1 MRRARTRGDTS
12 IQEGRIWSILVQMLL
27 GLHYLHS
34 RRVLHRDMKT
44 ANVFL
49 TTQNQADGRLIVK
62 IGDLGVAKL
71 LGTGKAFA
79 ETMVGTPYYLSPE
92 LVQDQPYNGQS
103 DLWALGIIL
112 YECCTL
118 KRPFE
123 ASNQCAL
130 ILKIVRGEYAAIPP
144 ENASSALIEITNRL
158 LERDPSR
165 RPSTQK
171 LLSLP
176 VVQQQLL
183 GLGFDLPPDI
193 RAAGISSGGLRT
205 PRGESDESYGREV
218 ASPSTGLTTT
228 GSAHVSSRLE
238 NLAKPRLVAE
248 PTPPPQPILNSGPSS
263 VPPKQHVRGGRVR
276 GGGQRQVSQRAQK
289 KPEGAMAARGAA
301 TRKAS
306 ENTAAS
312 SIAYVNYGNDEKDSR
327 GSIPSAG
334 NWQAPVIERSNS
346 SRPTV
351 ADLLA
356 KQHED
361 RREDSESN
369 AAKNSIESFE
379 MVDTPALA
387 SSLDSLS
394 LDAKNSSGEGPST
407 PDDAQAPPHGEV
419 PIVGEDKGTGKMQ
432 VLGWA
437 AQARAK
443 READWQSSAADV
455 EVIDDDDEEEDYD
468 EAYGEDWE
476 NDSDEARSELGDG
489 DNGSDLGP
497 ADEPRRDRHEESFSA
512 LAKSTWEQCNH
523 EIGEAEFGSLY
534 REMTN
539 ILASTPQGG
548 AVNDAQLDAF
558 YRRATH
564 ACGDDR
570 YRAQHII
577 FCIQKIMAAEAGL
590 KEEREIRARG
600 DGNADSKDEL
610 GSSRSL
616 RASHESKDLSGY

>member
-1 MRRARTRGDTS
+1 MMRRARARGDSS

-49 TTQNQADGRLIVK
+49 TTQTQAEGRLIVK

-158 LERDPSR
+158 LERDPLQ

-183 GLGFDLPPDI
+183 GLGFELPPEI
-193 RAAGISSGGLRT
+193 RVADESSSGMRT
-205 PRGESDESYGREV
+205 PRRQSDDSNRREV
-218 ASPSTGLTTT
+218 ASPSFAYGTT
-228 GSAHVSSRLE
+228 GNALVSSRLE
-238 NLAKPRLVAE
+238 SLARPRPVVE
-248 PTPPPQPILNSGPSS
+248 PAAPPQPVLKRGPSS
-263 VPPKQHVRGGRVR
+263 VPQKQQVRGGRVRGGRVR

-289 KPEGAMAARGAA
+289 KPEGGAAARGAA
-301 TRKAS
+301 TQKAD
-306 ENTAAS
+306 
-312 SIAYVNYGNDEKDSR
+312 YGNDGDDKEEVARRSMQ
-327 GSIPSAG
+327 SSA
-334 NWQAPVIERSNS
+334 NWHAPVIERSNS

-361 RREDSESN
+361 RRENSEPDAAKHDVESSETAVSPALASALN
-369 AAKNSIESFE
+369 SPSLEAKNSI
-379 MVDTPALA
+379 
-387 SSLDSLS
+387 
-394 LDAKNSSGEGPST
+394 GEGPST
-407 PDDAQAPPHGEV
+407 PSTLGPLLEEAPA
-419 PIVGEDKGTGKMQ
+419 VGEDKGAAKME

-443 READWQSSAADV
+443 READWQSSAPEIMENA
-455 EVIDDDDEEEDYD
+455 DEEEEDDGVD
-468 EAYGEDWE
+468 EDYGEDWE
-476 NDSDEARSELGDG
+476 NDSDEGGRGAGDSEIDDRDRGQ
-489 DNGSDLGP
+489 
-497 ADEPRRDRHEESFSA
+497 AEEQRRDHHEESFSA

-523 EIGEAEFGSLY
+523 EIGEDEFGSLY
-534 REMTN
+534 REMAG
-539 ILASTPQGG
+539 ILARTPEGG
-548 AVNDAQLDAF
+548 AVDDAQLDAF
-558 YRRATH
+558 YHRATS

-590 KEEREIRARG
+590 KEEREFRARG
-600 DGNADSKDEL
+600 EDTDSKDEL
-610 GSSRSL
+610 GPSMSL
-616 RASHESKDLSGY
+616 RSSHDIKDSSGY